1 MKELAKIWFQ
11 NDFTHIF
18 RLLTKPLTPLTPYCE
33 WRYLKAKLSYF
44 SATHLSCPKSQKI
57 GHKMG
62 SSQRRRVYE
71 VYDWIALLHMQA
83 GQHVQL
89 QQDAKMQQPP
99 QKIRLQKDSLH
110 FSNQFDLVITWREN
124 FIQSPWR
131 RVRAVFHKLNYRI
144 YLRISRPV

>member
-62 SSQRRRVYE
+62 SSQRRVYE

-89 QQDAKMQQPP
+89 QQDAKMQQP
-99 QKIRLQKDSLH
+99 QKKFASKKIR
-110 FSNQFDLVITWREN
+110 FTF
-124 FIQSPWR
+124 
-131 RVRAVFHKLNYRI
+131 
-144 YLRISRPV
+144 RISLIWSSLEERTSSNHHDEEYVRSFTN